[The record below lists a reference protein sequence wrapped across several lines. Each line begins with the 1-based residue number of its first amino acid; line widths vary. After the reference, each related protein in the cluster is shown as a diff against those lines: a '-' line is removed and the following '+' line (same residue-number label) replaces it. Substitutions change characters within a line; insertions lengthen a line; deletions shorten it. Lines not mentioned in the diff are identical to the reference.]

1 MVFGAKVAVHVPGQL
16 IPVGLLVTVPVP
28 DVETV
33 NVSAALNAAAT
44 FSAAVIVTVHVVVP
58 EQAPLQPAK

>member
-1 MVFGAKVAVHVPGQL
+1 VAVHVPGQL
-16 IPVGLLVTVPVP
+16 IPAGLLVTVPVP
-28 DVETV
+28 LGDVETV

-44 FSAAVIVTVHVVVP
+44 FSAAVIVTVHVDVP